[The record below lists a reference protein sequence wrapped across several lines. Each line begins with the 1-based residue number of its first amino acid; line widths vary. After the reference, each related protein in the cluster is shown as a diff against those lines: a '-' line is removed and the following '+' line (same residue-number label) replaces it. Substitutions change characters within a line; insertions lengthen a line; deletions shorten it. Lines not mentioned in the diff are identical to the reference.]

1 MQKKE
6 KIRFKI
12 SKTELERK
20 WGPSKMTN
28 GQKEELFISL
38 DILQKA
44 HKEIE
49 SDLWNGNIEL
59 ASDMLVKCQE
69 TAVAM
74 GEYIEKFEN
83 EKHVVISC
91 LEEYCEVVFRLYEQ
105 LMDTSISK
113 NKVRKILGHQ
123 LVKMENGIKNDIIS
137 KKEIV
142 FFPYK
147 VSMWDSL
154 ESIYLAAMSDS
165 ECDAYCVPIPYFDR
179 DENGEFRQLHL

>member
-91 LEEYCEVVFRLYEQ
+91 LEEIGRAHV
-105 LMDTSISK
+105 
-113 NKVRKILGHQ
+113 
-123 LVKMENGIKNDIIS
+123 
-137 KKEIV
+137 
-142 FFPYK
+142 
-147 VSMWDSL
+147 
-154 ESIYLAAMSDS
+154 
-165 ECDAYCVPIPYFDR
+165 
-179 DENGEFRQLHL
+179 